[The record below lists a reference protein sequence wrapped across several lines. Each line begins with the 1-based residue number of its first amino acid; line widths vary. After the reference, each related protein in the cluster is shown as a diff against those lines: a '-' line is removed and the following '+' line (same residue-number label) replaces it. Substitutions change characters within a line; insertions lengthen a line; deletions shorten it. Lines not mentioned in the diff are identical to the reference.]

1 MEEFFV
7 WERDENG
14 EWTLHAQREIT
25 DFEIRGGKG
34 NRIIQTGFDSTLNHS
49 EVISHLEN
57 LDIIT
62 VEEAEEEFIEIDGYE
77 VPAKF
82 KTNSRYN
89 LDSVNDESLRN
100 HLILHEYFESRY
112 ANRENYNLNKY
123 NKL

>member
-7 WERDENG
+7 WERDEDG
-14 EWTLHAQREIT
+14 EWTLHAGRNVT

-49 EVISHLEN
+49 EVISHLES

-62 VEEAEEEFIEIDGYE
+62 VEEEFIEIDGYQI
-77 VPAKF
+77 PATF

-89 LDSVNDESLRN
+89 LDSVQDESLRN
-100 HLILHEYFESRY
+100 HLILHEYFESKY
-112 ANRENYNLNKY
+112 VNRKIYNLEGENE
-123 NKL
+123 

>member
-14 EWTLHAQREIT
+14 EWTLQAQRTET
-25 DFEIRGGKG
+25 DFVVRGGKG

-62 VEEAEEEFIEIDGYE
+62 VEEEEELIEIDGYE
-77 VPAKF
+77 IPARF

-89 LDSVNDESLRN
+89 LDSVHDESLRN
-100 HLILHEYFESRY
+100 HLILHEYFESKY
-112 ANRENYNLNKY
+112 ANRKIYNLEGENE
-123 NKL
+123 